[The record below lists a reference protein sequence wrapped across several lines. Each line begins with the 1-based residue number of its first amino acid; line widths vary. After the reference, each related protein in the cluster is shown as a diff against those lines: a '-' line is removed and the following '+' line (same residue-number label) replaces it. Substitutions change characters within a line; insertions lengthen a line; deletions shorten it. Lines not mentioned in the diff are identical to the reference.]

1 MLRRYRSTLNWNGRM
16 AEWSKAPTWNKLLKR
31 IVPRIGGEESV
42 GHRGFESRS
51 FHIETTTENQVLNSD
66 GEPLE
71 GHHGEVA
78 GNCAENLHPETNTYT
93 EARGNA
99 Q

>member
-1 MLRRYRSTLNWNGRM
+1 MEGWPSGEGNTGIV
-16 AEWSKAPTWNKLLKR
+16 AEWLE
-31 IVPRIGGEESV
+31 PRIGGEESV

-66 GEPLE
+66 GEPYE

-78 GNCAENLHPETNTYT
+78 GNCAENYHPETNTYT

-99 Q
+99 R